1 MTAEDPAPQPTLS
14 ALQLDVAQADHVLDA
29 VERAALPGVG
39 LLRPAH
45 VSLGY
50 PWLAPAEALGR
61 GVALL
66 HGLDRPAFALHLSA
80 LRAFPSRGR
89 RTVLYLEPDDPEP
102 LRALA
107 AALGVDTAGY
117 RPHLSVA
124 RLDHDT
130 ARPSARSDVGAL
142 VGPLLPVV
150 ATART
155 LTLRVQYDHR
165 WWRVERSVH
174 LGTRSVP

>member
-107 AALGVDTAGY
+107 AAIGVDTAGY

-130 ARPSARSDVGAL
+130 ARPSARSDVGRSW
-142 VGPLLPVV
+142 
-150 ATART
+150 ARCCPWSRPPAP
-155 LTLRVQYDHR
+155 TLRVQYDHR